1 MWTGHV
7 SPVMRQKAKGVRLA
21 RNLARRAAR
30 RTVLPDYPVAGRA
43 FSLAEV
49 ESYFKGDR
57 LVCLRCG
64 KPFRKLGVHLLKIHA
79 MSVDDYRGLY
89 GLPWREGLAGE
100 HCKLL
105 HSQNAKATIKAGK
118 NFGIGGA
125 TEMWRLAILAPQRKR
140 AAYNRELAMRNV
152 GAEEYP
158 PEMFDKVLNL
168 MRSGTLPYEVAK
180 IPGMPGRT
188 WLWAY
193 QKAHPDA
200 KARFLELFDAMP
212 YDYQRDSRLGMGPR
226 FWADVRRLREAGGS
240 DKAIAAQLGF
250 TAMCINLG
258 RRKRGI
264 K

>member
-7 SPVMRQKAKGVRLA
+7 SPVIRQKAKGTRPA

-30 RTVLPDYPVAGRA
+30 RVVLPGYPVDGRP
-43 FSLAEV
+43 FTLLEV

-64 KPFRKLGVHLLKIHA
+64 KPYRKLGVHLLKIHA
-79 MSVDDYRGLY
+79 LSVDDYRGLY

-100 HCKLL
+100 HCKEL
-105 HSQNAKATIKAGK
+105 HSQNAKATIAAGK
-118 NFGIGGA
+118 DFGAGA
-125 TEMWRLAILAPQRKR
+125 NTETWRQAIRAPQRKR
-140 AAYNRELAMRNV
+140 APYNRELCMRNV

-158 PEMFDKVLNL
+158 PEMFDKVLDL
-168 MRSGTLPYEVAK
+168 MRAGTLPYEVAK
-180 IPGMPGRT
+180 IPGMPRRA

-200 KARFLELFDAMP
+200 KARFQELFDAMP
-212 YDYQRDSRLGMGPR
+212 YAYQRDSTLGMGPR

-240 DKAIAAQLGF
+240 DKAIAAELGV
-250 TAMCINLG
+250 TAMCVNLG